1 MKEALERSETLRLK
15 VGELALW
22 RQEQRWKEAGGYRK
36 EGTELLQMGAGRGEI
51 TEPSKIQFLEKS
63 LYVETCSSGDQVSI
77 QLRVLEKTGDRGQP
91 VPGTRCIS
99 LCP

>member
-1 MKEALERSETLRLK
+1 M
-15 VGELALW
+15 GDLALW
-22 RQEQRWKEAGGYRK
+22 RQEQRWKEAGEYRK

-51 TEPSKIQFLEKS
+51 TEPRKIQFLEKN
-63 LYVETCSSGDQVSI
+63 LYVETCSSGDQVSV

-91 VPGTRCIS
+91 DP